1 MNLVSNNIHLD
12 SLLQEAPYIST
23 SMKNDIRRLGYR
35 QILSIHQS
43 INTLPSLPNSSTEF
57 VGYSING
64 SLLIC
69 IDHEENIRYVL
80 LDNHWVE
87 MVNRRENLEYYSPV
101 YLFTMFLELNL
112 LGCYNLVGK

>member
-43 INTLPSLPNSSTEF
+43 IN
-57 VGYSING
+57 
-64 SLLIC
+64 C

-87 MVNRRENLEYYSPV
+87 MVNRRENLEYYSPS

>member
-1 MNLVSNNIHLD
+1 M
-12 SLLQEAPYIST
+12 
-23 SMKNDIRRLGYR
+23 
-35 QILSIHQS
+35 
-43 INTLPSLPNSSTEF
+43 
-57 VGYSING
+57 
-64 SLLIC
+64 
-69 IDHEENIRYVL
+69 DHEENIRYVL

>member
-23 SMKNDIRRLGYR
+23 SMKNDIKRLGYR

-64 SLLIC
+64 SLLTC

-80 LDNHWVE
+80 LANRWVE
-87 MVNRRENLEYYSPV
+87 MVNRRENLEYYSPA

>member
-23 SMKNDIRRLGYR
+23 SMKNDIKRLGYR

-43 INTLPSLPNSSTEF
+43 INTLPSLPNLESEF

-64 SLLIC
+64 FLLTC
-69 IDHEENIRYVL
+69 IDRKENIRYVL
-80 LDNHWVE
+80 IDNHWIE
-87 MVNRRENLEYYSPV
+87 MINRRENLEYYSPI

>member
-43 INTLPSLPNSSTEF
+43 INTLPSLPNSSIEF
-57 VGYSING
+57 VGYSIDG
-64 SLLIC
+64 SLLTC

-87 MVNRRENLEYYSPV
+87 MVNRRGNLEYYSPA

>member
-23 SMKNDIRRLGYR
+23 TMKNDIRRLGYR

-69 IDHEENIRYVL
+69 ID
-80 LDNHWVE
+80 
-87 MVNRRENLEYYSPV
+87 RE
-101 YLFTMFLELNL
+101 
-112 LGCYNLVGK
+112 

>member
-57 VGYSING
+57 VGYSINV
-64 SLLIC
+64 SLFTC
-69 IDHEENIRYVL
+69 IDREENIRYVL
-80 LDNHWVE
+80 IDNHWIE
-87 MVNRRENLEYYSPV
+87 MTNRRESLEYYSPI
-101 YLFTMFLELNL
+101 YLLTMFLELNL
-112 LGCYNLVGK
+112 LGCYSLRT

>member
-43 INTLPSLPNSSTEF
+43 INTLPSLPNSSTE
-57 VGYSING
+57 

-87 MVNRRENLEYYSPV
+87 MVNRRENLEYYSPA
-101 YLFTMFLELNL
+101 YLFTIF
-112 LGCYNLVGK
+112 

>member
-23 SMKNDIRRLGYR
+23 SMKNDIRRLGYK

-80 LDNHWVE
+80 LDNH
-87 MVNRRENLEYYSPV
+87 
-101 YLFTMFLELNL
+101 
-112 LGCYNLVGK
+112 

>member
-64 SLLIC
+64 SLLTC
-69 IDHEENIRYVL
+69 IGNEEKKR
-80 LDNHWVE
+80 
-87 MVNRRENLEYYSPV
+87 
-101 YLFTMFLELNL
+101 
-112 LGCYNLVGK
+112 

>member
-1 MNLVSNNIHLD
+1 MNLVSNNVHLD
-12 SLLQEAPYIST
+12 SLLRDSPHISA
-23 SMKNDIRRLGYR
+23 SMKYDIKRLGYR
-35 QILSIHQS
+35 RILFIHHS

-64 SLLIC
+64 SLLTC

-87 MVNRRENLEYYSPV
+87 MVNRRENLEYYSPA

>member
-80 LDNHWVE
+80 LANRWVE
-87 MVNRRENLEYYSPV
+87 MVNRRENLEYYSPA

>member
-23 SMKNDIRRLGYR
+23 TMKNDIKRLGYR

-43 INTLPSLPNSSTEF
+43 INTLQTLTNQESEF
-57 VGYSING
+57 VGYSIYG
-64 SLLIC
+64 SLFTC
-69 IDHEENIRYVL
+69 IDREKSIRYVL

-87 MVNRRENLEYYSPV
+87 MVNRRENLEYDSPI
-101 YLFTMFLELNL
+101 YLFTLFLELNL
-112 LGCYNLVGK
+112 LGCYSLRT

>member
-23 SMKNDIRRLGYR
+23 SMKNDIKRLGYR

-64 SLLIC
+64 SILTC

-80 LDNHWVE
+80 LANCWVG
-87 MVNRRENLEYYSPV
+87 MVNRGENLEYYSPS

>member
-23 SMKNDIRRLGYR
+23 SMKNDIKRLGYR

-57 VGYSING
+57 VGYSINR
-64 SLLIC
+64 SLLTC

-80 LDNHWVE
+80 LANRWVE
-87 MVNRRENLEYYSPV
+87 MVNRRENLEYYSPA